1 MGTTRFAQN
10 DLARLSYEIDGSP
23 DAPPIVF
30 LHATLGDRRTAGA
43 LQDALARD
51 YRLILPDARGHGG
64 SAALQSRSFTVT
76 DMANDV
82 WAVLEAEGLDRD
94 DAPNPIVIGHG
105 QGAVTAIELARR
117 RPDRLAGMVLIEP
130 DAPAL
135 LDGVTDAEVASV
147 REEARE
153 TYRTLSD
160 LAYRQQEQQAVD
172 RYMDYRWPSGWRD
185 ELNRP
190 RQAALRRHAGALSP
204 VLDALDRFRILPDEL
219 GELAVRTHV
228 LTAGSSPE
236 LVDTIGRRLAADVPG
251 ATYRQIG
258 KITLATPYGSEMMFE
273 VLRPMLAAMAKQSQ
287 TTS

>member
-94 DAPNPIVIGHG
+94 GAPNPIVIGHG

-273 VLRPMLAAMAKQSQ
+273 VLRPMLASMASR
-287 TTS
+287 S

>member
-1 MGTTRFAQN
+1 MGTTRFAQS
-10 DLARLSYEIDGSP
+10 DLARLSYEIDGPP

-64 SAALQSRSFTVT
+64 SAALQSRTFTVT

-94 DAPNPIVIGHG
+94 DAPKLIAIGHG

-135 LDGVTDAEVASV
+135 LDGVTDATVASV
-147 REEARE
+147 RDEARE
-153 TYRTLSD
+153 TYRALSD

-172 RYMDYRWPSGWRD
+172 RYMDYRWPAGWRE

-204 VLDALDRFRILPDEL
+204 TLDALDRFQILPDEL

-228 LTAGSSPE
+228 LTAGSSSD
-236 LVDTIGRRLAADVPG
+236 LVDTIGRGWAADVPG
-251 ATYRQIG
+251 ASYRQIG

-273 VLRPMLAAMAKQSQ
+273 VLRPLLASMA
-287 TTS
+287 TTSP